1 MTAASRRVDLTVA
14 LIGVASLAAF
24 LPKLFWRESA
34 LYRDFLTEAVL
45 VYAGG
50 IVKLVFLFLSAL
62 FALRS
67 VRRLEG
73 GNPARRPW
81 ALLGGGL
88 LCFFLG
94 QAILGFHVMV
104 LRQPSPFPSWA
115 DAFFVAAYPL
125 LIGALAEFIRTYRAV
140 GLAVGTASEHAVL
153 GFGAAAVLG
162 VVDFMLVKPILASS
176 APALERYLN
185 AAYPTLDFA
194 LLVPILVLMRITW
207 KFQGG
212 RVAFVWTMLLTGG
225 VCLCAGDIAFAYF
238 STMGKQGLDPLADVL
253 FVLSYLFIA
262 RGTMAQ
268 YELLTS

>member
-1 MTAASRRVDLTVA
+1 VTSSSRRRDLIIG
-14 LIGVASLAAF
+14 LLGVASVGAF
-24 LPKLFWRESA
+24 LPKLLWRESP
-34 LYRDFLTEAVL
+34 LYRDILTEEVL

-50 IVKLVFLFLSAL
+50 MVKLALLFLSGS

-67 VRRLEG
+67 ARRLEE

-88 LCFFLG
+88 LSFFLG

-104 LRQPSPFPSWA
+104 LRQPSPFPSGG
-115 DAFFVAAYPL
+115 DVFFVAAYPL
-125 LIGALAEFIRTYRAV
+125 LIGALVEFIRAYRAV
-140 GLAVGTASEHAVL
+140 GLAVGTVAEHASL
-153 GFGAAAVLG
+153 ALAAVAVLG
-162 VVDFMLVKPILASS
+162 VVDVLLLRPILASP

-194 LLVPILVLMRITW
+194 LLVPIMVLIRITSR
-207 KFQGG
+207 FQGG

-238 STMGKQGLDPLADVL
+238 STMGQQGLDPLADVL
-253 FVLSYLFIA
+253 FVLAYLFIA

-268 YELLTS
+268 HELLTS

>member
-1 MTAASRRVDLTVA
+1 MTAASRRVDLVVG

-34 LYRDFLTEAVL
+34 LYRDFLTDEVL

-125 LIGALAEFIRTYRAV
+125 LIGALAEFIRAYRAV

-162 VVDFMLVKPILASS
+162 VVDLMLVRPILASS

-212 RVAFVWTMLLTGG
+212 RVPSSGRCCSPGG
-225 VCLCAGDIAFAYF
+225 CASARATSPSPTSRPWASRG
-238 STMGKQGLDPLADVL
+238 ST
-253 FVLSYLFIA
+253 
-262 RGTMAQ
+262 RWR
-268 YELLTS
+268 TSCSCCPICSSPGGRWRSTSC